1 MKARIIVSIIS
12 MMVGVLAGSQFAIA
26 EPTVGVPA
34 AGGLPRCQADLVH
47 CSNELGSC
55 DTALD
60 TCTTDLTTCDTDLD
74 ACEVSAQT
82 VPATG
87 QTTCWDSS
95 GNVIFDCTGTGQDGE
110 IQAGA
115 ELSYTD
121 TGLTIIDNNTKLE
134 WMKQDDNNGD
144 CASFPNSLDKNC
156 FFTWNEAFTFVAS
169 LSANEYAGH
178 TDWRLPNV
186 KELLSLLRYDGL
198 PLISDEFDNSCSSGC
213 MVETCSCLAG
223 SGEYFSS
230 TTYILESDPFITSS
244 EFARSAYMVNLI
256 NGNVTTSDKNVS
268 RQVRAVRG
276 GL

>member
-1 MKARIIVSIIS
+1 V
-12 MMVGVLAGSQFAIA
+12 
-26 EPTVGVPA
+26 
-34 AGGLPRCQADLVH
+34 D
-47 CSNELGSC
+47 CSTELGSC
-55 DTALD
+55 DTVLD
-60 TCTTDLTTCDTDLD
+60 SCTTDLTTCEDDLET
-74 ACEVSAQT
+74 CEATAST
-82 VPATG
+82 FPSTG

-95 GNVIFDCTGTGQDGE
+95 GNIIFDCTGTGQDGE

-121 TGLTIIDNNTKLE
+121 TGLTIVDNNTKLE

-144 CASFPNSLDKNC
+144 CASFPYSLDKNC
-156 FFTWNEAFTFVAS
+156 FFTWNEAFAFVAS
-169 LSANEYAGH
+169 LNANVYAGH
-178 TDWRLPNV
+178 TDWRMPNV

-198 PLISDEFDNSCSSGC
+198 PLISGEFDNACSSGC

-223 SGEYFSS
+223 SGEYYSS

-244 EFARSAYMVNLI
+244 EFARSAYMVNLF
-256 NGNVTTSDKNVS
+256 NGNVTTSEKIVS